1 MVGLG
6 MAGRDGECGED
17 PRVRASGPN
26 SITFSILNLLLTPP
40 LPALQTPFYSP
51 RSPFFLFPSPRPST
65 LPAFVFF
72 LLPAPPHRPRGSKRA
87 SSEPQTHSFLLEPW
101 LPSLRR
107 LCFGVGPQFA
117 DAALLPPGGRM
128 AADAGRRAEVQTFPP
143 PGTDERKTI
152 LLAARLLE
160 IAKWGWD

>member
-72 LLPAPPHRPRGSKRA
+72 LLPAPPPTAPGEANGPVQSLRPI
-87 SSEPQTHSFLLEPW
+87 PSFLSPGS
-101 LPSLRR
+101 P
-107 LCFGVGPQFA
+107 PFA
-117 DAALLPPGGRM
+117 GCASA
-128 AADAGRRAEVQTFPP
+128 
-143 PGTDERKTI
+143 
-152 LLAARLLE
+152 
-160 IAKWGWD
+160 